1 MSDRF
6 HETYFTPDVTTAQ
19 QKSYGRSYARPEA
32 GERDA
37 LGADEAAFI
46 AERDSFYLATVSSD
60 GWPYIQHRGGPR
72 GFLRLLDAQT
82 LGFADL
88 RGNRQ
93 LISTGNLTGSDKVAL
108 FLMDYPHRARL
119 KLVGHARTVDAR
131 DDRQLADRLSPSPE
145 LRAKIERVMLV
156 DIVGFDWNCSQHITP
171 RFSEDEVREAVAP
184 LHARIA
190 ELEAELAAVR
200 KA

>member
-6 HETYFTPDVTTAQ
+6 HDTYFTSDVLAAQ
-19 QKSYGRSYARPEA
+19 AKNYGRTYSRAES

-72 GFLRLLDAQT
+72 GFLRVLDPHT

-93 LISTGNLTGSDKVAL
+93 LISTGNLAGSDKVAI

-119 KLVGHARTVDAR
+119 KLVGRARTVDAR
-131 DDRQLADRLSPSPE
+131 DDRQLADRLSPSAD
-145 LRAKIERVMLV
+145 LRAKIERVMLIDV
-156 DIVGFDWNCSQHITP
+156 AGFDWNCSQHITQ
-171 RFSEDEVREAVAP
+171 RFSEDEVCDAVAP

-190 ELEAELAAVR
+190 RLEAELAAAR
-200 KA
+200 PT